1 MQFDE
6 SNIRNLLIRAKEEG
20 VFSKAVAGFILP
32 DGTRR
37 LVALDTPENTVFD
50 IASLTK
56 VCPTS
61 TLALSYILEGKLGI
75 DEKVCDYIP
84 ELQTNYR
91 DDVRIFHLLT
101 HSLDY
106 RVPMKTLRTLPP
118 EGILDALYTYQFEHA
133 PGADFNYG
141 NPASVLLGMILCR
154 ITGKDLQQQGR
165 ERFFEPLGM
174 TRSGWDPLTRDFNRI
189 EKAEIMPTEICAFRN
204 RKIQGEIHDESA
216 WVLRK
221 LFPVGSAGMFS
232 CVPDLLKFVQM
243 VLNDGIIE
251 DSQQG
256 PCEDLPQEPRENLQ
270 QHLPPALRQNE
281 RHESHEDGKRRIAP
295 AGILEMVSQNAFANP
310 EFAALTRTMDSATRA
325 LACTALGWE
334 LNSTKFMGTHASP
347 RTFGK
352 TGFTGASIVADASA
366 GAAVVLLSNFTY
378 PHREANA
385 DRIHAFR
392 AALADAFFGGY

>member
-6 SNIRNLLIRAKEEG
+6 SNIRNLLIRAKAEG

-32 DGTRR
+32 DGTQR

-61 TLALSYILEGKLGI
+61 TLALSYILEGKLAI
-75 DEKVCDYIP
+75 DDRIADYIP

-118 EGILDALYTYQFEHA
+118 EGILDALYTYQFERA

-189 EKAEIMPTEICAFRN
+189 EKSEIAPTEICTFRG
-204 RKIQGEIHDESA
+204 REIQGEIHDESA

-243 VLNDGIIE
+243 VLNDGLIE
-251 DSQQG
+251 D
-256 PCEDLPQEPRENLQ
+256 PNKKNDRC
-270 QHLPPALRQNE
+270 
-281 RHESHEDGKRRIAP
+281 RIAP
-295 AGILEMVSQNAFANP
+295 AGILEMVSKNAFANP
-310 EFAALTRTMDSATRA
+310 EFAQLTRAMDGTTRGS
-325 LACTALGWE
+325 ACTALGWE
-334 LNSTKFMGTHASP
+334 LNSAKFMGTHVSP

-378 PHREANA
+378 PHREQNA

-392 AALADAFFGGY
+392 AKLADAFFGEC

>member
-1 MQFDE
+1 MVFNEQA
-6 SNIRNLLIRAKEEG
+6 IQKLLQQAKAEG
-20 VFSKAVAGFILP
+20 VFDKAVAGFILP
-32 DGTRR
+32 DGSKRIVT
-37 LVALDTPENTVFD
+37 LNTPENTVFD

-61 TLALSYILEGKLGI
+61 TLALSYILEGSLHI
-75 DEKVCDYIP
+75 DDKVVDYIP

-118 EGILDALYTYQFEHA
+118 EGILNALYTYQFDKA

-174 TRSGWDPLTRDFNRI
+174 TRSGWDPLTRDWNPI
-189 EKAEIMPTEICAFRN
+189 PMAEIMPTEICSFRG
-204 RKIQGEIHDESA
+204 REICGEIHDESA

-243 VLNDGIIE
+243 VLNDGVAE
-251 DSQQG
+251 GPRSSQAGSSQAGCSQAGSSQG
-256 PCEDLPQEPRENLQ
+256 
-270 QHLPPALRQNE
+270 
-281 RHESHEDGKRRIAP
+281 SRRVAP
-295 AGILEMVSQNAFANP
+295 AGILEMVSHNAFANP
-310 EFAALTRTMDSATRA
+310 EFASLTRAMDSAARA
-325 LACTALGWE
+325 GACTALGWE
-334 LNSTKFMGTHASP
+334 LNSSKFMGTNASP

-378 PHREANA
+378 PHREENA

-392 AALADAFFGGY
+392 AKLSDTFFRF